1 MQLRRGSRVPSS
13 RARTLTGRDKGCWLH
28 SHRCAL
34 IVKGPRRVSSG
45 TPLGTRVRVHYKGL
59 TAFADGTWPLQPAEG
74 LDALAVAPMWLMRTF
89 PFPCLLLV
97 LRPLVARARGTGA
110 GFCRL
115 ARHVW
120 HGVRARGRSDRSF
133 AQGGLPLPVLR
144 HGTRS
149 GVHIWSST
157 VPVGRPHIGLVGGT
171 RLSLSMGH
179 SAGALAEGGTT
190 PAPLPRTRELILVEM
205 APPPLSTT
213 RDRSWVRGGDR
224 VEEGVSNRLP
234 RSWVD
239 VLQTTLLNELQEAF
253 ASTSSSSPP
262 PMLPWLPYHPAWF
275 PQLTA

>member
-110 GFCRL
+110 PT
-115 ARHVW
+115 AW
-120 HGVRARGRSDRSF
+120 S
-133 AQGGLPLPVLR
+133 AQGHDPRPSRSHPVTKASPVLR
-144 HGTRS
+144 CINH
-149 GVHIWSST
+149 
-157 VPVGRPHIGLVGGT
+157 
-171 RLSLSMGH
+171 
-179 SAGALAEGGTT
+179 
-190 PAPLPRTRELILVEM
+190 
-205 APPPLSTT
+205 
-213 RDRSWVRGGDR
+213 D
-224 VEEGVSNRLP
+224 
-234 RSWVD
+234 
-239 VLQTTLLNELQEAF
+239 
-253 ASTSSSSPP
+253 
-262 PMLPWLPYHPAWF
+262 YHPQ
-275 PQLTA
+275 P